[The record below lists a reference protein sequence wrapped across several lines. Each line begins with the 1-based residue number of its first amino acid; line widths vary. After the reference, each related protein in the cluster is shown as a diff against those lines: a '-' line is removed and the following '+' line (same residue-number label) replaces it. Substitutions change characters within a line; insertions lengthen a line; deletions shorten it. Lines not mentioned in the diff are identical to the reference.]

1 MGVLIRRAY
10 SAHHQFL
17 RIRLGRR
24 RRRTGGAQVAQGAHG
39 SRFMIGGAAVW
50 PNPRSA
56 LQSGTRNEATWAV
69 RAVAAA
75 LAAESASGIV
85 FGMNVPDSHLPLL
98 KSMTMQYTRRM
109 QGAIRVEANLTD
121 AQRESISRDEK
132 GDLMVAVILTDESGQ
147 QPIECQMN
155 WAWTPKKRK

>member
-1 MGVLIRRAY
+1 MANKLSRMVRKVNALP
-10 SAHHQFL
+10 
-17 RIRLGRR
+17 
-24 RRRTGGAQVAQGAHG
+24 
-39 SRFMIGGAAVW
+39 SRFHSFLLTKLFTSQVKFAGTAKLKIEQISHEQVVVSLANRKRVQNHIGGIH
-50 PNPRSA
+50 
-56 LQSGTRNEATWAV
+56 
-69 RAVAAA
+69 AVAAA

-132 GDLMVAVILTDESGQ
+132 GDLLVAVTLTDESGQ